1 MRALAEAQEA
11 AAERAG
17 SLRTLRG
24 LGTAAAGARG
34 RGVLVVSVGNQVGTE
49 GALCPMGDEA
59 TGRAGRGGE
68 CQRTALPGS
77 ARWLHEAEQNFQG
90 QKSLQR
96 GARATGQAGG
106 SVPPA
111 DMSGQPSRRG

>member
-1 MRALAEAQEA
+1 MR
-11 AAERAG
+11 
-17 SLRTLRG
+17 SLRPRRPRPREPAPWEPSG

-77 ARWLHEAEQNFQG
+77 ARWLHEAEQNFQ
-90 QKSLQR
+90 
-96 GARATGQAGG
+96 
-106 SVPPA
+106 VPPA

>member
-1 MRALAEAQEA
+1 MR
-11 AAERAG
+11 
-17 SLRTLRG
+17 SLRPRRPRPREPAPWEPSG
-24 LGTAAAGARG
+24 DWARG

-90 QKSLQR
+90 RKSLQR